1 MGRVRYRRVIGPTA
15 HFLAPQEAIRPIPP
29 KAGNQA
35 VRLTVAPHAPQ
46 ERHTRIRAVK
56 PLNGRSLVVPSAHS
70 SSRRNGVRRDEL
82 ERQVESCE
90 SDRWCSYRPCRI
102 TVRSQAGLTI
112 TYCRP

>member
-1 MGRVRYRRVIGPTA
+1 MGRVRYGRVIGPTA

-35 VRLTVAPHAPQ
+35 VRLTVAPRAA

-56 PLNGRSLVVPSAHS
+56 PLNGRSLVVPSAHG

-82 ERQVESCE
+82 ERQVETAKATG
-90 SDRWCSYRPCRI
+90 W
-102 TVRSQAGLTI
+102 RSFW
-112 TYCRP
+112 P